1 MAEGRGV
8 EKVSYSH
15 QDMIDYILANP
26 RVSQGELAQRY
37 GYTQSWV
44 SQVMQSDAWQS
55 AFAARRDAIVDPTLT
70 ATVEE
75 RFRGITHL
83 SLVKLQE
90 RLERP
95 ACPDNVILKAVE
107 LGAKAMGLGG
117 NMSQQSIA
125 PPVDHLAQLAN
136 RLLDLQSQ
144 VTQGAII
151 NGQAQV
157 VSE

>member
-1 MAEGRGV
+1 
-8 EKVSYSH
+8 
-15 QDMIDYILANP
+15 MIDFILANP
-26 RVSQGELAQRY
+26 GITQRDVAKRY
-37 GYTQSWV
+37 GYHESWV
-44 SQVMQSDAWQS
+44 SQVMSSDAWQS
-55 AFAARRDAIVDPTLT
+55 AFAARREEMVDPTLT
-70 ATVEE
+70 ATIEE
-75 RFRGITHL
+75 RFRGITQF
-83 SLVKLQE
+83 SLLKLQE

-117 NMSQQSIA
+117 NLSQQAPA

-144 VTQGAII
+144 VTQGATI
-151 NGQAQV
+151 NGHAQI